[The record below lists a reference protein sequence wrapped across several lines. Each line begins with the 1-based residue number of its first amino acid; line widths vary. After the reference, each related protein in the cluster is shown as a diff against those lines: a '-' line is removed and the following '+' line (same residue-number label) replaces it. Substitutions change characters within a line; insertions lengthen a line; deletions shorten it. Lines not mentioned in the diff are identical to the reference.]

1 MLQDIGNTDD
11 LTELVEQMKA
21 RMHASL
27 KQLSDAQVNHVSEM
41 NKRIEELE
49 SSLLDQQF
57 FQEQGHQSFF
67 TEARQSESSAEQRPE
82 SGGFKYW

>member
-21 RMHASL
+21 RMHSSL
-27 KQLSDAQVNHVSEM
+27 KELRDVQVSHVSEIRQ
-41 NKRIEELE
+41 RIEELE

-57 FQEQGHQSFF
+57 FEEQGHQSFLI
-67 TEARQSESSAEQRPE
+67 
-82 SGGFKYW
+82 